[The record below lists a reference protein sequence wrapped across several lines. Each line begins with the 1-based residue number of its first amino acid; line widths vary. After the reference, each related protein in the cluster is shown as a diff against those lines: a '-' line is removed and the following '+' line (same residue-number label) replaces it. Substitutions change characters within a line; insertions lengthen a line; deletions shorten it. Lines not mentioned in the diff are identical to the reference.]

1 MTKPME
7 IAMSVKLLKWGHG
20 VGLLIPAFAAR
31 SCGFKPGS
39 FVRIIVLENEIR
51 VRPVSSPR
59 VDDLESLEE
68 YQERQAK
75 AECTPR
81 W

>member
-1 MTKPME
+1 MAT
-7 IAMSVKLLKWGHG
+7 KLLKWGNG
-20 VGLLIPAFAAR
+20 VGLLVPSFAAK

-51 VRPVSSPR
+51 VRPVSTPC
-59 VDDLESLEE
+59 VDDYSRMEDESTAHEV
-68 YQERQAK
+68 ERR
-75 AECTPR
+75 ETR

>member
-1 MTKPME
+1 ME
-7 IAMSVKLLKWGHG
+7 NFMSVKLLKWGHG

-39 FVRIIVLENEIR
+39 FVRVIVLEDEIR
-51 VRPVSSPR
+51 IRHVTAPR
-59 VDDLESLEE
+59 AYDLESVEE
-68 YQERQAK
+68 YKERLAK
-75 AECTPR
+75 EESPMR

>member
-1 MTKPME
+1 
-7 IAMSVKLLKWGHG
+7 MSVKLLKWGNG
-20 VGLLIPAFAAR
+20 VGLLIPSFAAK

-51 VRPVSSPR
+51 VRPVSVPR
-59 VDDLESLEE
+59 VDDRSPGDAGADTD
-68 YQERQAK
+68 QEVSRTK
-75 AECTPR
+75 RETLR

>member
-1 MTKPME
+1 
-7 IAMSVKLLKWGHG
+7 MSVKLLKWGHG

-51 VRPVSSPR
+51 VRPVSVPR
-59 VDDLESLEE
+59 VDDLEPYED
-68 YQERQAK
+68 YQERELKKEAPTK
-75 AECTPR
+75 